1 MKLMMNLLGLIVLL
15 GSAGCVVR
23 EHGGA
28 YDGYYRGYG
37 YGYRYDSDHD
47 GLDDVC
53 REAEFEERGRAEFG
67 EGFVFRQWPAV
78 FERSSGY
85 VQPIVMSSIELFRRR
100 LQGVVGS
107 PTFDDE
113 DSIGD
118 GMVGRKERVNG

>member
-47 GLDDVC
+47 RWNRDHYYHDY
-53 REAEFEERGRAEFG
+53 R
-67 EGFVFRQWPAV
+67 
-78 FERSSGY
+78 Y
-85 VQPIVMSSIELFRRR
+85 
-100 LQGVVGS
+100 
-107 PTFDDE
+107 
-113 DSIGD
+113 
-118 GMVGRKERVNG
+118 